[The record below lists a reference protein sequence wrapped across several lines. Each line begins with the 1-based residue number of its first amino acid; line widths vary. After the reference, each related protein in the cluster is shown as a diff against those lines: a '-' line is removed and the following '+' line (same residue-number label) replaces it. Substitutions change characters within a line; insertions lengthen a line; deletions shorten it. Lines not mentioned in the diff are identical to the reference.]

1 MDEDVIK
8 FLLKKKKRKGRKK
21 RGDELV
27 DFFYFKI
34 KGNDQHVRE

>member
-27 DFFYFKI
+27 DFLFQNK
-34 KGNDQHVRE
+34 RE